1 VSDSE
6 QFPPPPLAFR
16 AINAGL
22 EPVKYR
28 IARLDVDSVVATARK
43 RTNLED
49 FGDEHFRETLAVLID
64 SLERDAALHAIGRL
78 TARRQIVD
86 LLSTKLRVRDLLERQ
101 PEILDAPVSR
111 PIVILGMPRT
121 GTTILQRVL
130 AQDPSLRSLPYWEAL
145 FPLPDGDAAQRPQPN
160 VPDWNAPDPRIAKAR
175 QSLKILHYAAPLM
188 LSMHEMEA
196 EAPDEEIW
204 LLAVD
209 FATMLFEA
217 SYRVPTF
224 RDWYCAHDQLSGY
237 HFLRTMLQVL
247 QWYRPAERWLL
258 KSPQHLEQLPAL
270 LEVFPDATIVQ
281 THRDPLMV
289 TASFCSMA
297 TYGRRMNSR
306 HIDPND
312 IGTYWSARI
321 ERMLRRSVEDRPVEN
336 EHADGVRFVDVHFR
350 ELVDDPIAV
359 VKRIYG
365 VADHELTTEAETR
378 MRRYLAA
385 NPRGK
390 HGAHT
395 YRLEDYGLDSA
406 ERRTAFDFYRR
417 RFAVPIERA

>member
-1 VSDSE
+1 MSESE
-6 QFPPPPLAFR
+6 QFPRPPLAFR

-22 EPVKYR
+22 EPVKHR
-28 IARLDVDSVVATARK
+28 IARLDVESVIAAARK
-43 RTNLED
+43 RTKLED
-49 FGDEHFRETLAVLID
+49 FGDRHFREALAVLID
-64 SLERDAALHAIGRL
+64 SLERDADLHAIGRL
-78 TARRQIVD
+78 TARRQMVD
-86 LLSTKLRVRDLLERQ
+86 LLSTKLRVRELLQRR
-101 PEILDAPVSR
+101 PEILDTPVGR

-130 AQDPSLRSLPYWEAL
+130 AQDASLRSLPYWEGL
-145 FPLPDGDAAQRPQPN
+145 FPLPDGDAAQRPHSN
-160 VPDWNAPDPRIAKAR
+160 VPDPRIAKAR
-175 QSLKILHYAAPLM
+175 QSLRILHFAAPLM

-224 RDWYCAHDQLSGY
+224 RDWYCAHDQVPGY
-237 HFLRTMLQVL
+237 RFLHTMLQVL

-321 ERMLRRSVEDRPVEN
+321 ERMLRRSVDDRPAEN
-336 EHADGVRFVDVHFR
+336 GPVDDPRFVDVHFR
-350 ELVDDPIAV
+350 ELVADPIAV
-359 VKRIYG
+359 VKQIYE

-378 MRRYLAA
+378 MRHYLAA

-390 HGAHT
+390 HGTHT
-395 YRLEDYGLDSA
+395 YRLEDYGLDPA
-406 ERRTAFDFYRR
+406 ERRVAFEFYTR
-417 RFAVPIERA
+417 RFAIPIERA